1 MGEFVQDGGRF
12 DDLAMPCLEYSGPR
26 KRGTQMLKLH
36 KTQEGSKLTVGLE
49 GQLDAFTITGFLDVL
64 TIQ

>member
-1 MGEFVQDGGRF
+1 MIW
-12 DDLAMPCLEYSGPR
+12 PCPVWSILVLR
-26 KRGTQMLKLH
+26 KRGTRMLKLH
-36 KTQEGSKLTVGLE
+36 KTQEGSKLAVGLG